1 MRICV
6 TAQDDNLESKVDPRF
21 GRCTYFI
28 FVDADT
34 MEFDAV
40 KNEQAQ
46 AMGGAGVQAGQF
58 VVDNNADVL
67 LTGNIGPN
75 GYQTLEAGNVEIIT
89 GVEGTVREAIERY
102 KKEELKS
109 SGGPSV
115 DTHFG
120 VRKEE

>member
-6 TAQDDNLESKVDPRF
+6 TAQDGNLESKVDPRF

-40 KNEQAQ
+40 KNDQAQ
-46 AMGGAGVQAGQF
+46 AMGGAGVQAGQS
-58 VVDNNADVL
+58 VVDNNAEVL

-75 GYQTLEAGNVEIIT
+75 AYRTLEAGNVEIIT

-102 KKEELKS
+102 KREELES